1 MHALVLFAASRYP
14 APRMSAVRSDLRNIA
29 IVAHV
34 DHGKTT
40 LVDHMLKQSGL
51 FRDNQETQE
60 RMMDSNDLEREK
72 GITILAKNTAVK
84 YKDVLIHIVDTP
96 GHSDFGGEVE
106 RILGMVDGVMLLVD
120 ASEGP
125 LPQTRFVLRKSLE
138 RKLPAI
144 VVINKI
150 DRHDARIQE
159 VLNETYDL
167 FIDLGAD
174 ESQLDFPVL
183 YAIGKDGKAA
193 KAPEEPLENLQPL
206 FEAIVA
212 TVPPPHDTRAGGLQ
226 MAVANIDYND
236 YVGRLAIGRIYRGE
250 ARVGDEIVLL
260 AEKGTQ
266 KTRISQLYTFMG
278 LGRVAIEHA
287 GPGEII
293 ALAGLEAAQIGD
305 TIASISDPVPLARI
319 KVDEPTLS
327 MVFSVNNGP
336 LAGKEG
342 KYVTSRNLRERLFK
356 EVLKN
361 VAIRVEETESPDAFK
376 VFGRGEL
383 QLAILVETM
392 RREGFELCVGQPQV
406 VIREEEGKRKEP
418 RERLFLDIP
427 EQFVGTVTSKLGPR
441 GGRMEVMDNRG
452 SGRVRLEFVI
462 PSRGLL
468 GFRGEFLTD
477 TRGLGLMN
485 TLFEDWSDVGGTI
498 ERRTTGALVADRAGS
513 AVPYAL
519 WYIEERGRLFVIP
532 GDAVYEGM
540 VIGENA
546 KDNDLWVNAIKEKKL
561 TNMRSTGHDEQVRL
575 TPVQPLSIERAIE
588 FINSDELVEV
598 TPKSIRLRKRVL
610 EKNRQPKKV
619 DEA

>member
-1 MHALVLFAASRYP
+1 MTN
-14 APRMSAVRSDLRNIA
+14 AVRKDLRNIA

-51 FRDNQETQE
+51 FRDNQATQE

-72 GITILAKNTAVK
+72 GITILAKNTAVQHG
-84 YKDVLIHIVDTP
+84 DVLIHIVDTP

-150 DRHDARIQE
+150 DRADARVQE
-159 VLNETYDL
+159 VVNETYDL
-167 FIDLGAD
+167 FIDLGA
-174 ESQLDFPVL
+174 EEAQLDFPVL
-183 YAIGKDGKAA
+183 YAIGKEGRASLSMDV
-193 KAPEEPLENLQPL
+193 APVNLEPL
-206 FEAIVA
+206 FDTIVK
-212 TVPPPHDTRAGGLQ
+212 TVPPPHDNREGGLQ
-226 MAVANIDYND
+226 MLVSNIDYNE
-236 YVGRLAIGRIYRGE
+236 YVGRLAIGRVYRGE
-250 ARVGDEIVLL
+250 AKVGDEISLIAKEGV
-260 AEKGTQ
+260 T

-278 LGRVAIEHA
+278 LGRVAIDKA

-293 ALAGLEAAQIGD
+293 ALAGLEGSTIGD
-305 TIASISDPVPLARI
+305 TIAHTADPTPLPRI
-319 KVDEPTLS
+319 KIDEPTLS
-327 MVFSVNNGP
+327 MIFSVNNGP

-342 KYVTSRNLRERLFK
+342 KFVTSRNLRDRLFR
-356 EVLKN
+356 ELLKN
-361 VAIRVEETESPDAFK
+361 VAIRVEETATPDAFK
-376 VFGRGEL
+376 VYGRGEL

-406 VIREEEGKRKEP
+406 VIREEGGKKLEP

-427 EQFVGTVTSKLGPR
+427 EVHVGTVTSKLGPR

-485 TLFEDWSDVGGTI
+485 TLFEDWYEVGGMI
-498 ERRTTGALVADRAGS
+498 ERRTNGTLVSDRAGS

-519 WYIEERGRLFVIP
+519 WYIEERGRLFITP
-532 GDAVYEGM
+532 GDPVYEGM

-561 TNMRSTGHDEQVRL
+561 SNMRATGHDEQVRL
-575 TPVQPLSIERAIE
+575 TPVQPMSIEKAIE

-598 TPKSIRLRKRVL
+598 TPKSIRIRKRIL
-610 EKNRQPKKV
+610 DQNKQPKKPERQ
-619 DEA
+619 D